1 MILTAVFNNILFFK
15 PGSSSIFL
23 LFTPY
28 ALIACAEVFI
38 TIGSLC
44 FFYQESPRRS
54 QAIIISFFFLSRY
67 CGSLLFYA
75 LLPVLNTICTLD
87 NTMGPI
93 PHYEYGLLLLLVL
106 AIIVVV
112 SYVLLAMKYCS
123 VTEAELDQ
131 ECESLKPDRILHP
144 YLIKKEN
151 GLK

>member
-1 MILTAVFNNILFFK
+1 
-15 PGSSSIFL
+15 
-23 LFTPY
+23 
-28 ALIACAEVFI
+28 
-38 TIGSLC
+38 
-44 FFYQESPRRS
+44 
-54 QAIIISFFFLSRY
+54 
-67 CGSLLFYA
+67 
-75 LLPVLNTICTLD
+75 
-87 NTMGPI
+87 MGPI